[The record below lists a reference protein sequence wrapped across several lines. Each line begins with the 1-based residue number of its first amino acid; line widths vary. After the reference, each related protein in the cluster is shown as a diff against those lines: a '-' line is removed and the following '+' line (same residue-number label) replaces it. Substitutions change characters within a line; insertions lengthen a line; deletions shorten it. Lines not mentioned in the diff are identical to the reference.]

1 MYDYHRQ
8 ALDVMHE
15 DVGAGLA
22 VMASSID
29 QIGEVNRSYPN
40 SMILQMFSNAK
51 RSEVIEIFKGD
62 SSQQKE
68 KVVAVMQKVDPSSA
82 SEYRKMRGR

>member
-1 MYDYHRQ
+1 
-8 ALDVMHE
+8 
-15 DVGAGLA
+15 
-22 VMASSID
+22 
-29 QIGEVNRSYPN
+29 
-40 SMILQMFSNAK
+40 MFSNAK
-51 RSEVIEIFKGD
+51 RSEVIEIFKGA